1 MIIMLIADK
10 SFCNQMARNKLK
22 NKNKSKFILGH
33 KLYVTHRKMISNY
46 KIYTRVCVIHN
57 FVRKSF
63 IIKSMN

>member
-46 KIYTRVCVIHN
+46 KIYTRVCV
-57 FVRKSF
+57 
-63 IIKSMN
+63 